1 MKAVSRSLSPFG
13 LGLSKPVL
21 SACEAAER
29 GRSFFA
35 GSQEKKGASTSSA
48 RTEGKNGERGFTL
61 VEMLVAL
68 SIFAAIAAIGVGLL
82 RSSVDTQDAV
92 QERLK
97 AMGGINRLRAVMA
110 NDLAQAVQ
118 RSTRGAAGEAV
129 PAFVGSSSG
138 FAFVHGGAGSDDGDP
153 RPNVERV
160 GYALVGGEWRR
171 ATQPMLDGTALGDG
185 DRLVGEV
192 AGVAVRYRDEQGNW
206 NESWNSEPGDRLPRA
221 VEVRLTRT
229 GREALTMAFLTAPTL
244 LPPPAALVPAP

>member
-1 MKAVSRSLSPFG
+1 M
-13 LGLSKPVL
+13 
-21 SACEAAER
+21 
-29 GRSFFA
+29 
-35 GSQEKKGASTSSA
+35 
-48 RTEGKNGERGFTL
+48 NGERGFTL

-68 SIFAAIAAIGVGLL
+68 SIFAAIAAMGVGLL

-118 RSTRGAAGEAV
+118 RPTRGPAGEAV
-129 PAFVGSSSG
+129 PAFIGSSNG
-138 FAFVHGGAGSDDGDP
+138 FAFVHGGAGALDGSP

-185 DRLVGEV
+185 DRLVDEV
-192 AGVAVRYRDEQGNW
+192 AAVAVRYRDERGDW
-206 NESWNSEPGDRLPRA
+206 NESWTSEPGDRLPRA
-221 VEVRLTRT
+221 VEVRLTRS
-229 GREALTMAFLTAPTL
+229 GRAPLTMSFLTAPTL
-244 LPPPAALVPAP
+244 PPPPAAGVPAP